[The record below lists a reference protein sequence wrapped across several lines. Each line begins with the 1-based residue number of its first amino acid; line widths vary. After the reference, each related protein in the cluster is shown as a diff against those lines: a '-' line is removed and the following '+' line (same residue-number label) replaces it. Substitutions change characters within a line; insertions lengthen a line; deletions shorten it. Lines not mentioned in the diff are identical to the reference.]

1 MQVKPLGRLFIILHI
16 NSFNKNKLDLKI
28 SKRDI
33 SFFALGFFTL
43 FLIETIIDWD
53 NVKKEFMNGWNSI
66 EKVEKKT

>member
-1 MQVKPLGRLFIILHI
+1 M
-16 NSFNKNKLDLKI
+16 KI
-28 SKRDI
+28 SKREI

-66 EKVEKKT
+66 EKVETKSN